1 MAIGAIVLL
10 RYLGVDEFGRFG
22 TVMALLALVQGLTD
36 AGLGITAS
44 RELSVVSDEAERRE
58 MLGHILGIR
67 ITLTTVGV
75 VLAVLFAVLAGYEQ
89 ELVIGTLVAGIG
101 VLFLSLQAAMLLPL
115 IVGLENGRIT
125 VSEILR
131 QGLLVVLF
139 IALVVAGSGLMGFF
153 FAQLV
158 AGAILLALTPLLM
171 GRGRLVA
178 PRWSVERMRPLVVVG
193 IPVAVFTVLG
203 MLYFRIL
210 VVLMS
215 VVSDDETQIG
225 YYVTSSRVVEIA
237 VGLPV
242 LLVTVVLPVMS
253 VAARDDRTRLSY
265 VTARMTETMAIGGIV
280 IALLISIGARPL
292 ILLVGGESYEP
303 AATVL
308 SIQAIALITIFV
320 ASAWSPTLISLGR
333 TRELALVA
341 AIGVAAVVSIGLV
354 LIPKYEAE
362 GAAITAV
369 AADIV
374 LCAATYVALR
384 RAGPG
389 KAVDPVALAKIALAG
404 LVAGALGFVPVV
416 PDVLLAPIAAC
427 VFLAIA
433 HALDVIP
440 GELQDGVRAAL
451 ARLRRS

>member
-1 MAIGAIVLL
+1 M
-10 RYLGVDEFGRFG
+10 
-22 TVMALLALVQGLTD
+22 
-36 AGLGITAS
+36 
-44 RELSVVSDEAERRE
+44 
-58 MLGHILGIR
+58 
-67 ITLTTVGV
+67 
-75 VLAVLFAVLAGYEQ
+75 
-89 ELVIGTLVAGIG
+89 
-101 VLFLSLQAAMLLPL
+101 
-115 IVGLENGRIT
+115 
-125 VSEILR
+125 
-131 QGLLVVLF
+131 
-139 IALVVAGSGLMGFF
+139 
-153 FAQLV
+153 
-158 AGAILLALTPLLM
+158 
-171 GRGRLVA
+171 
-178 PRWSVERMRPLVVVG
+178 
-193 IPVAVFTVLG
+193 FTVLG

-341 AIGVAAVVSIGLV
+341 AIGVVAVVSIGLV

-404 LVAGALGFVPVV
+404 TRRGGAGLHPRGPRRPARAGCRVYVPG
-416 PDVLLAPIAAC
+416 DRARARR
-427 VFLAIA
+427 
-433 HALDVIP
+433 HP
-440 GELQDGVRAAL
+440 GGAQDGVRAAIS
-451 ARLRRS
+451 RLRRS